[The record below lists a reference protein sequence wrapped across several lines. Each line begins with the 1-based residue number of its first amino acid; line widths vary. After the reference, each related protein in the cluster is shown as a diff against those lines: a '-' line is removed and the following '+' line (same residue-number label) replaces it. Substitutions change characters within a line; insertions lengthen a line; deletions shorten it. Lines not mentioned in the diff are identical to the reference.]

1 MKKCSKCNTE
11 FDDKA
16 TFCSNCGIK
25 LKKVRKTTKKSDEE
39 KEDKNGKDFFNKI
52 GNNIEKI
59 LDTEDTSKE
68 YTDEDIDSYRGLA
81 VLAYIGPLALIP
93 YFKGK
98 DHKYAYYH
106 AVQGMNLLLIW
117 VLYTVF
123 AIAFY
128 QIKVNKSCSY
138 IFGKVISKCETVTPW
153 WIRLPFGIIG
163 FSLIVL
169 SIIGIIYALLGKA
182 KKLPLVDKVNI
193 IK

>member
-16 TFCSNCGIK
+16 MYCSNCGEK
-25 LKKVRKTTKKSDEE
+25 LKKIKKTSKKEE
-39 KEDKNGKDFFNKI
+39 KKEDKKEKDFFNKI
-52 GNNIEKI
+52 GDNIEKI
-59 LDTEDTSKE
+59 LDTEDSSKE
-68 YTDEDIDSYRGLA
+68 YNDEDIDSYRGLA
-81 VLAYIGPLALIP
+81 ALSYIGPLALIP

-106 AVQGMNLLLIW
+106 AVQGMNLFIIW
-117 VLYTVF
+117 ILYTVF

-138 IFGKVISKCETVTPW
+138 IFGKVLSKCVSTTPW
-153 WIRLPFGIIG
+153 WIRLPFGIVG
-163 FSLIVL
+163 FTLLIL
-169 SIIGIIYALLGKA
+169 SVIGIIYALLGKA
-182 KKLPLVDKVNI
+182 KKLPLIDKINI